1 MSNYIVKLT
10 PSVVNLASE
19 GGLDSSL
26 LNGVSL
32 QRTLNDIMV
41 VDSEG
46 NRKKVGR
53 LKDGE
58 NFDDI
63 VKYAN
68 PEFWNTVI
76 NTIWLYPI
84 SDVNSALEDIRISD
98 TSMVETGNKIIFTD
112 SDKLYDFFAATFVK
126 TATSAGGNDDGYSLG
141 VGTKLQDLGN
151 TIHLELSSGLRM
163 ATWRLVRQVT
173 PQSEVAVGG
182 NSPDDTIGYVVI
194 YCDWDEN
201 GSQDPTNL
209 NPASYG
215 FEYGDPLRVVPV
227 TSDLDYFN

>member
-1 MSNYIVKLT
+1 MSNYTVKLT
-10 PSVVNLASE
+10 PDVVNLASE

-32 QRTLNDIMV
+32 QRTFNDIMV

-58 NFDDI
+58 SFDDI

-98 TSMVETGNKIIFTD
+98 PSMVEVGNKIIFAD
-112 SDKLYDFFAATFVK
+112 SDKLYDFFDATFIK
-126 TATSAGGNDDGYSLG
+126 TSISADDENGYSLG

-151 TIHLELSSGLRM
+151 TIHLELSNGLRM
-163 ATWRLVRQVT
+163 ATWRLVKQIT

-182 NSPDDTIGYVVI
+182 NSPDGTIGYVVI

-209 NPASYG
+209 NPADYG
-215 FEYGDPLRVVPV
+215 FEYADPLRVVPV
-227 TSDLDYFN
+227 TDLDYFN

>member
-10 PSVVNLASE
+10 PDVVNLASE

-32 QRTLNDIMV
+32 QRTFNDIMV

-58 NFDDI
+58 SFDDI

-76 NTIWLYPI
+76 DTIWLYPI

-98 TSMVETGNKIIFTD
+98 PSMVEVGNKIIFTD
-112 SDKLYDFFAATFVK
+112 SDKLYDFFDATFVK
-126 TATSAGGNDDGYSLG
+126 TSTSAGGSGDGYSLG

-151 TIHLELSSGLRM
+151 TIHLELSNGLRM
-163 ATWRLVRQVT
+163 VTWRLVRQIT

-209 NPASYG
+209 NPANYG

-227 TSDLDYFN
+227 PDVDYLN